1 MADNFSRAQVDA
13 AIELARRQKCEDDLY
28 FFLQE
33 AWKEVEGGKPFV
45 GGWFTECLCQ
55 HMEELYYGRVKRL
68 LVNCPPRSTKSL
80 IISVLFPVW
89 CWIKNPSEQIMT
101 ISYAEKLA
109 KRDNVKSRRLIKSDW
124 FQKRWGNRFQLSD
137 DQDTKERVDNM
148 QGGYRVVVGMDSG
161 IVGEG
166 SDCMLLDDANNTNN
180 LSEASLE
187 SALSVYTDVLPTRFN
202 DLKTGRMCVVQQRV
216 HERDISGWIIAN
228 QPEFVKLILP
238 MEFEPGR
245 RCTTIPLKS
254 TNGEKWSDP
263 RTVEGELL
271 MPERVGQKELKS
283 LKNAMASEYAIAGQL
298 QQRPAPAEGGMIK
311 KSWFQPY
318 KQEFIPKIKFTIQS
332 WDTASSIRKEAAFSA
347 CTTWGVFDDEQGYPS
362 LILLGAWRKRV
373 AFPELYETVQR
384 MGRDYRATTADRP
397 INQRFKPDLILVEE
411 KSTGIPLIQTL
422 NKTGLSLTAWRP
434 DKYGDKVE
442 RVRRITHI
450 LESGRVYVPMQ
461 GPDFT
466 RMKKYA
472 EVLVLQCITFPNADS
487 RDFVD
492 TMTQAIQRII
502 NSGWILHP
510 MEEQARIASDLEREF
525 SAPTERAFY

>member
-1 MADNFSRAQVDA
+1 
-13 AIELARRQKCEDDLY
+13 
-28 FFLQE
+28 
-33 AWKEVEGGKPFV
+33 
-45 GGWFTECLCQ
+45 
-55 HMEELYYGRVKRL
+55 
-68 LVNCPPRSTKSL
+68 
-80 IISVLFPVW
+80 
-89 CWIKNPSEQIMT
+89 MT